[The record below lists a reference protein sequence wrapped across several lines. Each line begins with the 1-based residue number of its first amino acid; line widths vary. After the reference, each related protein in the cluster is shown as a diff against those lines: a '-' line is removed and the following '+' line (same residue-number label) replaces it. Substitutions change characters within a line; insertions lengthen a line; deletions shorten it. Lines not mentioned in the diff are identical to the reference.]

1 MGPNAVDESA
11 DLDRT
16 LRLEIYRHF
25 AQTGQAP
32 TMAELASRLSQPQAA
47 VEDSLRR
54 LAAGR
59 AIMLAPGTL
68 NIWMAHPF
76 SAVPTGYPVQAAERS
91 YWANCAWDA
100 LNLTALLGI
109 DSHIVAACPDCNTP
123 LSMTVEHG
131 SLRSPEGVIHFAV
144 PPRHFWDNI
153 GFT

>member
-1 MGPNAVDESA
+1 MGPNAVNALA
-11 DLDRT
+11 DQDRT

-32 TMAELASRLSQPQAA
+32 TVTDLASRLNQPPAV
-47 VEDSLRR
+47 VEDSLQR

-59 AIMLAPGTL
+59 AIVLAPGTL

-76 SAVPTGYPVQAAERS
+76 SAVPTAYRVRAAERS

-100 LNLTALLGI
+100 LNITALLGI
-109 DSHIVAACPDCNTP
+109 DSHTVAHCPDCQTT
-123 LSMTVEHG
+123 LSLTVENGLPRH
-131 SLRSPEGVIHFAV
+131 PEGVIHFAV